1 MKRVK
6 ITGFA
11 DNPKCPYPETVR
23 KDFMKS
29 GFIFHA
35 NGSVNETTQNL
46 YIDKD
51 ELVIPFEAS
60 VFQYE
65 EINEQQ

>member
-29 GFIFHA
+29 GFIFPA
-35 NGSVNETTQNL
+35 NRSVNETIQSIS
-46 YIDKD
+46 IDKD
-51 ELVIPFEAS
+51 ELIIPFNT
-60 VFQYE
+60 VDFQYE
-65 EINEQQ
+65 